1 MAERVQVV
9 VEAKDAASGVLRGIT
24 QQLGSLGSA
33 TEELTAGSI
42 NWGNVAQMAY
52 RIVADV
58 VKDAF
63 KATTEYAS
71 SVRDLALASGTS
83 AQEASRL
90 LQVLDDFEIQ
100 AGDITTATKALTKQ
114 GLAPTV
120 ETIAQLSDQYLQLNT
135 AQERNAFIIE
145 NLGRG
150 GAKWHNVLKEGSDA
164 ILLLNDGIS
173 ESLILNDEQIRQY
186 EEMRL
191 NQDEFNDNILAIQVS
206 LVNAF
211 VPAIN
216 ETVEGLRRFQAAQ
229 TELENQGVT
238 PYTAHR
244 LALMGVGIEAKI
256 TGKMEDD
263 LATSITNAGDAA
275 SDSSIDYKKLLDMTM
290 KLNDATATQINQL
303 AYQDLYKQLA
313 EDADGLTES
322 ERQALNEIGV
332 ELGIFDQKAVN
343 TAEQVRELN
352 QAFIDGQVSI
362 MAYVAALK
370 IIPAVVNTTV
380 TTSGTYVEGYG
391 ANAYKADG
399 TGGEWETV
407 PSGYPN
413 DTYRVAMSSGEK
425 YKVMTQGESEGSSGA
440 TNYFYGNVTFTNG
453 GDGSGFMEQR

>member
-33 TEELTAGSI
+33 TEEMTGKSV
-42 NWGNVAQMAY
+42 NWGSVAQQAY
-52 RIVADV
+52 RVVADA
-58 VKDAF
+58 VKEAF
-63 KATTEYAS
+63 RVTTEYAT
-71 SVRDLALASGTS
+71 SVRDLSLASGAS
-83 AQEASRL
+83 AEEASRL

-135 AQERNAFIIE
+135 AQERNAFITE

-164 ILLLNDGIS
+164 ILLLNDGVS

-229 TELENQGVT
+229 TEIENQGVT

-244 LALMGVGIEAKI
+244 LALMGVGQEAKI

-275 SDSSIDYKKLLDMTM
+275 SDSSVDYKKLLDMTM

-303 AYQDLYKQLA
+303 AYQDLYKQLS

-343 TAEQVRELN
+343 TAEEVQKLN
-352 QAFIDGQVSI
+352 QKFVDGQINIQGYVNALSSI
-362 MAYVAALK
+362 PEFVA
-370 IIPAVVNTTV
+370 TTIA
-380 TTSGTYVEGYG
+380 TTTISSGGTDVPRYAEGT
-391 ANAYKADG
+391 DG
-399 TGGEWETV
+399 WETV

-413 DTYRVAMSSGEK
+413 DTYPIALSSGEK
-425 YKVMTQGESEGSSGA
+425 FKVVPQGESIGEGA
-440 TNYFYGNVTFTNG
+440 TNYFYGNVTFSNS